1 MHLEAQVK
9 KHLLA
14 GVFVALGTVSLLAG
28 AASAGEITGPVG
40 TGNGADPEFKFTPI
54 NPDGVE
60 ETHDSVA
67 ASACAFSGLNDEF
80 VRGDATAPRTQTPAV
95 VAGTGIPG
103 QACNPSL
110 SR

>member
-1 MHLEAQVK
+1 MK
-9 KHLLA
+9 THLLA
-14 GVFVALGTVSLLAG
+14 GAFVALGSVGLLAG

-40 TGNGADPEFKFTPI
+40 IGNGAGPEFRFTPI
-54 NPDGVE
+54 NPDGDE

-67 ASACAFSGLNDEF
+67 ASECAFSGLNDEF

-103 QACNPSL
+103 QACNPSP